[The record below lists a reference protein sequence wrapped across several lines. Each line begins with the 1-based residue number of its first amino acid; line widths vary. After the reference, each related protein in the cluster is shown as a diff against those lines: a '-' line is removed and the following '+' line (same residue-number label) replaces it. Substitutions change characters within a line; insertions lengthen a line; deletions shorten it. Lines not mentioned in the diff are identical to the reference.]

1 MWKLRRM
8 LWNWFSI
15 VKFRANK
22 PRVIPPPKEHERR
35 VVPIPLGRRYPTIPI
50 ANIPVAGHVPADE
63 SMRARLLF
71 CKVQA
76 WLYRRFPPTQ
86 PGLPPIDPDPFAAV
100 TKAYSRGHRTC
111 LPAPVLPKE
120 YADPVDLGQVAVAG
134 PYACYLQSAAGG
146 GYEWDLRHLE
156 SYEHHPGLRTLG
168 ARVQFQLDESDRR
181 LHPTSIDCELGV
193 CKPTDDDWRLAQ
205 KIALCAATNDLSLVR
220 HFNWIHL
227 AAVAH
232 FTIVTRNNL
241 PSDHPVRRVL
251 WPHMWG
257 THYSNELVTEV
268 LLMKGGDFESAF
280 SFTHAGLCRL
290 FGDSYEQYDVR
301 VVDPVADAERRGILK
316 GGFPLPYLENR
327 QAHFDVMH
335 SHARRYLEL
344 YYESDDDLR
353 DDASMQSWVDE
364 LEQRLPGGVHGL
376 LGDEVTVGGIARLIA
391 GFIYLGS
398 VEHEVLGT
406 GLWNYQV
413 WNHVQPTRIYR
424 SGQRES
430 LDVYQRLVNYN
441 FILNVRRAPLC
452 QDFSHLAL
460 DQGGRQAF
468 RTFLAD
474 LEALQDRL
482 DQDNDGASWKV
493 SPKILESGVNG

>member
-1 MWKLRRM
+1 MWTLRKKF
-8 LWNWFSI
+8 WNLFSI

-22 PRVIPPPKEHERR
+22 PRTIPPPPQTERTL
-35 VVPIPLGRRYPTIPI
+35 VPISLGERYPSIPI
-50 ANIPVAGHVPADE
+50 QTIPVAGHVPPDE

-86 PGLPPIDPDPFAAV
+86 PGLPPIDPDPFAALSQ
-100 TKAYSRGHRTC
+100 AYSRGQQRC
-111 LPAPVLPKE
+111 LRAPVLPEE
-120 YADPVDLGQVAVAG
+120 YADPIDLGHLAVAG
-134 PYACYLQSAAGG
+134 PYGCYLQRAAGG
-146 GYEWDLRHLE
+146 GYEWDLHHLE
-156 SYEHHPGLRTLG
+156 GYEHHAGLRMLG
-168 ARVQFQLDESDRR
+168 TRVQFELDESDQR
-181 LHPTSIDCELGV
+181 LHPVTIDCELGV
-193 CKPTDDDWRLAQ
+193 CKPTDDNWLLAQ

-220 HFNWIHL
+220 HFNWVHL
-227 AAVAH
+227 AAVSQ
-232 FTIVTRNNL
+232 FSIVTRNNL
-241 PSDHPVRRVL
+241 PHDHPVRRLL

-257 THYSNELVTEV
+257 THYSNELVTEI
-268 LLMKGGDFESAF
+268 LLMNGGDFEGVF
-280 SFTHAGLCRL
+280 SFTHAGLSSL
-290 FGDSYEQYDVR
+290 FADSYEQYDVR
-301 VVDPVADAERRGILK
+301 VMDPVADAERRGILN

-335 SHARRYLEL
+335 SHARRYLDL

-353 DDASMQSWVDE
+353 DDVSMRSWIAE
-364 LEQRLPGGVHGL
+364 LEQRLPGGVHAL
-376 LGDEVTVGGIARLIA
+376 MGDEVTVAGLARLIA

-413 WNHVQPTRIYR
+413 WNHVQPTRVYR

-468 RTFLAD
+468 QTFLSD
-474 LEALQDRL
+474 LRALQERL
-482 DQDNDGASWKV
+482 DNEDGACWKV
-493 SPKILESGVNG
+493 SPKMLESGVNG